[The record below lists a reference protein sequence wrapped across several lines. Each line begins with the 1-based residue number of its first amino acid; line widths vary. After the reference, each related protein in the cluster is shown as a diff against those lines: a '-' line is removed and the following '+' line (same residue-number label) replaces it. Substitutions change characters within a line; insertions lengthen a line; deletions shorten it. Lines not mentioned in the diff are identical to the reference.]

1 VTGAAGFG
9 LVLFA
14 VGSMLPA
21 AAADTSD
28 PASPDLYPAPQS
40 LYPAPQARALPA
52 SEPAPDP
59 EPPASPPAVEPLASP
74 PPPAPKAVVR
84 SVPHTVSAPPAP
96 EAEAVVPA
104 AARAATPRQHP
115 KPPPPA
121 PRHESLF
128 VSLIP
133 RPSDVSWSPGH
144 VGFNLSI
151 TFALVLL
158 LGLPAELLNS
168 SIKVRAVVAPHRRR
182 LRLGWLAAFE
192 ARLATVPDP
201 LLLIGFSAAAAL
213 VYSQLDPGVG
223 FDGESALFVGALAMA
238 LIVVTGVLEV
248 VRIPY
253 LRRRHNVTSHLQLFP
268 RAFAIAALL
277 VVVSRL
283 TGFHPGF
290 IFGITC
296 GLAISGRLRD
306 ADEGRSIAIACA
318 VLLAVAAL
326 AWIVWIPASTAAA
339 ADHPSTLAVISDTF
353 LATLWVTGLQ
363 VVLFGLLPLRFL
375 YGEKVMSWSRIGW
388 LALYGTA
395 VFLFV
400 QTIFH
405 PGPGVWGG
413 LSSSTMAILGLAG
426 IALLIFSIA
435 YWLWARRTTAP
446 PPEPPGPEPELV
458 LVG

>member
-1 VTGAAGFG
+1 
-9 LVLFA
+9 
-14 VGSMLPA
+14 MLP
-21 AAADTSD
+21 
-28 PASPDLYPAPQS
+28 Q
-40 LYPAPQARALPA
+40 
-52 SEPAPDP
+52 
-59 EPPASPPAVEPLASP
+59 PLASP
-74 PPPAPKAVVR
+74 PAPTPAPKAVLR
-84 SVPHTVSAPPAP
+84 SAPRIVSSPPAP
-96 EAEAVVPA
+96 EAETAAAPAAPA
-104 AARAATPRQHP
+104 AAPHKHP
-115 KPPPPA
+115 KAAAPPA
-121 PRHESLF
+121 QRHESLF

-133 RPSDVSWSPGH
+133 RPSEVSWSPGH

-168 SIKVRAVVAPHRRR
+168 SIKVRAVVAPRRKR
-182 LRLGWLAAFE
+182 FQMAWLTCDSLE
-192 ARLATVPDP
+192 ARLATIPDP
-201 LLLIGFSAAAAL
+201 LLLVGFSATAAL

-223 FDGESALFVGALAMA
+223 LDGESMLFIGALAMA

-253 LRRRHNVTSHLQLFP
+253 LRRRHNVTSHLQMFP
-268 RAFAIAALL
+268 RAFAIAAVL
-277 VVVSRL
+277 VVISRV

-318 VLLAVAAL
+318 GLLAVAAL
-326 AWIVWIPASTAAA
+326 AWVVWIPASNAAA
-339 ADHPSTLAVISDTF
+339 AAHPSTLAVVSDTF

-375 YGEKVMSWSRIGW
+375 YGEKVLSWSRWGW

-426 IALLIFSIA
+426 IALLIFA
-435 YWLWARRTTAP
+435 VCYWLWAKTTTRGSDAP
-446 PPEPPGPEPELV
+446 PDPEPEPELA